1 MDLTMNMVRLFFKD
15 LSEVV
20 GGNGFSVVR
29 LVDANEQRAI
39 GVIIDK
45 LTSDQLT
52 WRIRRVPDRE
62 KMLPEVLASLLMA
75 DSSANSLELRVYGVL
90 NGQYQTILVHRN
102 TLSLRSIR
110 ISDAVLLHYIAKVPL
125 YMEADLLQRQSVP
138 FVAQQKGISI
148 PINTLDTERLTQELQ
163 RAIDDE
169 DYRLA
174 SILHDELRRRN
185 EH

>member
-1 MDLTMNMVRLFFKD
+1 MNRVRLFFKD

-29 LVDANEQRAI
+29 LVDAEEQRAVGI
-39 GVIIDK
+39 IIDK
-45 LTSDQLT
+45 PTSDQLT
-52 WRIRRVPDRE
+52 WRIRRVPGRE
-62 KMLPEVLASLLMA
+62 KMLPEVLSSLLIA
-75 DSSANSLELRVYGVL
+75 DGGINSLELMVYDVCD
-90 NGQYQTILVHRN
+90 GQYQTTLLHRN

-125 YMEADLLQRQSVP
+125 YMDAALLLRQSVP
-138 FVAQQKGISI
+138 YVAQQTGISI
-148 PINTLDTERLTQELQ
+148 PINTLDTDCLNRELQ

-174 SILHDELRRRN
+174 SILHDELRRRIKD
-185 EH
+185 